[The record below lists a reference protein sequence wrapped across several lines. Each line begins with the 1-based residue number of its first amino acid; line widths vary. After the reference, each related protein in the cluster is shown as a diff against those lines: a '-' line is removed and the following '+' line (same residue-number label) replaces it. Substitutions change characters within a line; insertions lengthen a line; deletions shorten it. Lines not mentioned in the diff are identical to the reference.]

1 MKKFLALL
9 MAALMIVSVCALVSC
24 GGKEKKEAL
33 SNKIT
38 TPTNPAVEEY
48 VNANKDGVEMDD
60 EEMSMKV
67 YAKGNS
73 VVFDCVLKTVKSSD
87 VTDEIKEF
95 ADEMISE
102 FDSLVELMQSECPEV
117 ESIIIN
123 YYDADG
129 GVILSKEL
137 K

>member
-9 MAALMIVSVCALVSC
+9 MAALMIVSVCALASC
-24 GGKEKKEAL
+24 GGNKSKSL
-33 SNKIT
+33 SENIT
-38 TPTNPAVEEY
+38 EPTNPAVEEY
-48 VNANKDGVEMDD
+48 VNANKDAVEMDD

-73 VVFDCVLKTVKSSD
+73 VVFDCVLKTVNPSD
-87 VTDEIKEF
+87 VTDEVKEF

-102 FDSLVELMQSECPEV
+102 FGSLVELMQSECPEV

-123 YYDADG
+123 YYDAKG